1 MSEDSISNFNEFATG
16 ERLREELRSMT
27 FVHAGDA
34 IIIINTKGVIVE
46 ANPQVTTFF
55 WYTKDEL
62 LGNSVDILVP
72 ESLRPAHAQHRE
84 VYADNPVVKA
94 MGIGRILKGR
104 RKDGKEF
111 QVEVSI
117 NPLPHRNEMFF
128 MASVRKPA
136 PRE

>member
-1 MSEDSISNFNEFATG
+1 MSDSIKDFTDLAGG
-16 ERLREELRSMT
+16 ERLREELRSMCFT
-27 FVHAGDA
+27 SAGDA
-34 IIIINTKGVIVE
+34 IVIINVKGTIIE

-55 WYTKDEL
+55 WYTRDEL
-62 LGNSVDILVP
+62 LGASVDMLVP
-72 ESLRPAHAQHRE
+72 ESARTAHAEHRE
-84 VYADNPVVKA
+84 VYTDNPVVKA